1 MNAKQKSKLPTWLP
15 FVVGFLFV
23 CLFAS
28 LGAWQI
34 NRGLDKRAE
43 RQLFEDETGFSA
55 WHDGIPVR
63 PYQQVRATGRFD
75 ADRQVLIENIVVG
88 GRYGYYVIT
97 PLLGMDDEPVLLVN
111 RGWLPLP
118 PDRSALPEIPTD
130 GAARTIRGRLNGVRS
145 EGPRLG
151 PPDRLDPDRWPQLVT
166 YLDPEPLSELYD
178 TRLPPWLVQLDA
190 DRAIVLDQDAA
201 DMGRHG
207 FIHRNPY
214 YGAKASL
221 TNTLFDA
228 LKQIRSFKFLDH
240 DVRVACDTEGMGF
253 DHFHTRE
260 ERIHIG
266 SNDLL
271 QPDEI
276 MVVGNGAILAYTA

>member
-1 MNAKQKSKLPTWLP
+1 MNAKPKSKLPTWLP

-111 RGWLPLP
+111 RGWIARPESGNLPDLDLP
-118 PDRSALPEIPTD
+118 AERVTVRGRAGHLPRAGMKM
-130 GAARTIRGRLNGVRS
+130 GAAFVPGQGWPKTAVFPSSDEVAAELG
-145 EGPRLG
+145 EGPPPPRG
-151 PPDRLDPDRWPQLVT
+151 P
-166 YLDPEPLSELYD
+166 S
-178 TRLPPWLVQLDA
+178 
-190 DRAIVLDQDAA
+190 
-201 DMGRHG
+201 
-207 FIHRNPY
+207 
-214 YGAKASL
+214 
-221 TNTLFDA
+221 
-228 LKQIRSFKFLDH
+228 
-240 DVRVACDTEGMGF
+240 
-253 DHFHTRE
+253 
-260 ERIHIG
+260 
-266 SNDLL
+266 
-271 QPDEI
+271 
-276 MVVGNGAILAYTA
+276 